1 MENFIFVQCHMI
13 SEVNICIQGQ
23 LCKISEF
30 FTLLQLHYLKLL
42 LDMPKH
48 VYYTQTMTE
57 KRPKF
62 RIVCEENYLMLTFS

>member
-1 MENFIFVQCHMI
+1 
-13 SEVNICIQGQ
+13 
-23 LCKISEF
+23 
-30 FTLLQLHYLKLL
+30 
-42 LDMPKH
+42 MPKH